1 MIINNNK
8 KKTGKVIIHSL
19 PKLKFGIGNAKLSN
33 IGTFSIPAG
42 HTCPYAKDCL
52 SKANRLTG
60 KIIDGKHCK
69 IRCFAATAESVF
81 PTARAHRWY
90 NFDLLR
96 EASTIEKMTTLI
108 NRSLPKNMSTIRIHV
123 SGDYYNESYFLAWLN
138 VAYNNPLKV
147 FYGYTKANPF
157 LIEYKKHIPSNF
169 RFTASKGG
177 TCDNLIEKHKM
188 KFAEIVFSVKEA
200 KQKGLEIDHDD
211 SLAYGSSKSFA
222 LLIHGTQPAGSDAGK
237 ALSALKKQGLGFY
250 NEETKKINEQEKQ
263 VKIYVTL
270 NKSGIRFI
278 PTKSKQ
284 INYR

>member
-1 MIINNNK
+1 
-8 KKTGKVIIHSL
+8 
-19 PKLKFGIGNAKLSN
+19 
-33 IGTFSIPAG
+33 
-42 HTCPYAKDCL
+42 
-52 SKANRLTG
+52 
-60 KIIDGKHCK
+60 
-69 IRCFAATAESVF
+69 
-81 PTARAHRWY
+81 
-90 NFDLLR
+90 
-96 EASTIEKMTTLI
+96 
-108 NRSLPKNMSTIRIHV
+108 
-123 SGDYYNESYFLAWLN
+123 
-138 VAYNNPLKV
+138 
-147 FYGYTKANPF
+147 
-157 LIEYKKHIPSNF
+157 
-169 RFTASKGG
+169 
-177 TCDNLIEKHKM
+177 M